1 VREIK
6 IQSFL
11 KHRHLTSLYGFFDDD
26 SFIYLILEIMPDG
39 SLMQVKKKR
48 KVPESEVS
56 SYVRQICEGLKYM
69 HTEEII
75 HRDIKPENIFLN
87 DVTPISRR
95 ATPKSETS
103 AAPSSPTVSGTPSWA
118 VSPTSVPNSSSRV
131 STTRR
136 LTSGVSAS

>member
-1 VREIK
+1 MREIK

-95 ATPKSETS
+95 ATLKSETS
-103 AAPSSPTVSGTPSWA
+103 AAPSTTTNPPSATPSSA
-118 VSPTSVPNSSSRV
+118 VSNTPPPSS
-131 STTRR
+131 
-136 LTSGVSAS
+136 